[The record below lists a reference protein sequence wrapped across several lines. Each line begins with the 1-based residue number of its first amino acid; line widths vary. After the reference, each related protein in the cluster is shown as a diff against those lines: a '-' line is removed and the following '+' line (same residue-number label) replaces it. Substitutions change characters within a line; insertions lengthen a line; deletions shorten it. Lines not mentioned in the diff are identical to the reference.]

1 MASAQKGEQNRAFF
15 ITFEGGEGSG
25 KSTQL
30 RLLADRLSTH
40 GIETLSTREPGGS
53 PQSEQIRDLVLQGD
67 NDRWTP
73 MTEALLIAA
82 SRAEHVSRKIIPS
95 LASGRWVL
103 CDRFADSSIA
113 YQGAARGLGTKRI
126 AKLQRLVLGD
136 FGPDLTLILD
146 LPPKLGLA
154 RALEREAVLKTGE
167 DRFER
172 AGKQFHKD
180 IRRAY
185 HKITEAE
192 PDRCKLIHADATID
206 DIHEAVWAHV
216 SQLTGLT

>member
-1 MASAQKGEQNRAFF
+1 MADDTKRAFF
-15 ITFEGGEGSG
+15 ISFEGGEGSG

-30 RLLADRLSTH
+30 RLLADRLSTLSVDS
-40 GIETLSTREPGGS
+40 LSTREPGGS

-82 SRAEHVSRKIIPS
+82 ARAEHVTRVIIPALS
-95 LASGRWVL
+95 KGRWVL

-113 YQGAARGLGTKRI
+113 YQGAGRGLGTKRI
-126 AKLQRLVLGD
+126 AKLQHLVLGD
-136 FGPDLTLILD
+136 FKPDLTILLD

-154 RALEREAVLKTGE
+154 RAMEREAVLKTGE

-185 HKITEAE
+185 HKILEQE
-192 PDRCKLIHADATID
+192 PDRCKVIDATASID
-206 DIHEAVWAHV
+206 DIHEAVWGHV
-216 SQLTGLT
+216 TALTEVE